1 MSPQLPLR
9 HLVPRLLLLC
19 PLLLLG
25 CSCSVARA
33 AVARELELEEVDE
46 SAEEAELMDCSA
58 FRYGA
63 LQPAAAF
70 AEAATEVGEA
80 RSAKEKHTNWEVDRE
95 GKQVRE
101 QWNTDFEASAS
112 ATRRK
117 RLTTGTGSPR
127 GKRSRRNSASKSL
140 LPLLCAANPCFIG
153 GRTG

>member
-1 MSPQLPLR
+1 MPLR

-46 SAEEAELMDCSA
+46 SAEEAELMDCPA

-80 RSAKEKHTNWEVDRE
+80 LSAKDRHTNWEVDRE

-140 LPLLCAANPCFIG
+140 LPLLCAANPCCIG
-153 GRTG
+153 GRIG